1 MLADTSIKP
10 YSRILVF
17 DSGVGGLSVLKEISR
32 HSPNAEL
39 VFASDNAAFPYG
51 ILSEEHLME
60 RVIKVVGRLIEKTN
74 PSIAVIACNSA
85 STLVLEEL
93 RHRFDIPFVGVVPAI
108 KPAAKQSKSKVIGLL
123 ATPGTIERSYT
134 DALIADF
141 ASDCTL
147 VRVGSSELVQ
157 MAEQKLRGIAPD
169 KAMLKEIV
177 APFSEQQDLDVIVL
191 ACTHF
196 PLLIEEL
203 EPLLPAKVHWI
214 DSGEAIARRVESLL
228 NSNSNLLNFNRSE
241 ETQLHHQALMTT
253 EDDSLE
259 ALNQQAK
266 SFGLPAFDI
275 LSL

>member
-51 ILSEEHLME
+51 TLSEEHLME